1 MSNNKSQWQ
10 NAEVANTFLKGVRGA
25 MPGADLQ
32 LAVLARIAQL
42 WAPAAGRFLDLG
54 CGDGILGCVLLDAL
68 PQSQG
73 IFADFSE
80 PMLQAARAALGSQPR
95 AAVVK
100 ADFSTP
106 AWRES
111 VAAHAPFDLVVS
123 GYAIHHQ
130 PDERKKSL
138 YAEIYDLLSAGG
150 VFLNLEH
157 VSSASKAGEH
167 LFDEFFID
175 NLHAFHRRSDT
186 LKTRQEVADTFYNR
200 PDKKENLLAPLDLQC
215 QWLNEI
221 GFVDVDCFFKVFELA
236 LFGGRKNTT

>member
-1 MSNNKSQWQ
+1 MSNNDSQWQ

-32 LAVLARIAQL
+32 LAVLRRIAQL
-42 WAPAAGRFLDLG
+42 WAPAARRILDLG
-54 CGDGILGCVLLDAL
+54 CGDGILGRVLLDAL
-68 PQSQG
+68 PEAQAV
-73 IFADFSE
+73 FADFSE
-80 PMLQAARAALGSQPR
+80 PMLQAARAALGSHPR
-95 AAVVK
+95 AAVVR

-106 AWRES
+106 AWREA

-138 YAEIYDLLSAGG
+138 YAEIYGLLSPGG

-157 VSSASKAGEH
+157 VSSTSKAGER

-175 NLHAFHRRSDT
+175 NLQAFHRRADAQ
-186 LKTRQEVADTFYNR
+186 KTRQEVADTFYNR
-200 PDKKENLLAPLDLQC
+200 PDKKENILAPLDVQC
-215 QWLNEI
+215 RWLSEI
-221 GFVDVDCFFKVFELA
+221 GFEDVDCYFKVFELA
-236 LFGGRKNTT
+236 LFGGRKKSG